1 MKYFTTEDVW
11 EIITKSSLP
20 TSAHIIQL
28 IWSFKRKRNPFGDLI
43 KHKARLCVHGG
54 MQQEG
59 IDFHNTFAPV
69 VNWYTVRL
77 IIIMYEMAGWES
89 IKIDYVLAFPQ
100 APIDRDVYLRLPA
113 EFYVDGEDKNET
125 CFLKLKQ
132 NIYGDRQAAE
142 NWFDMLKTGLEDE
155 GFKQNKV
162 NPCLFVRK
170 NVL

>member
-28 IWSFKRKRNPFGDLI
+28 IWSFKRKRNPFGYLI

-77 IIIMYEMAGWES
+77 IIMMSEMNGWES
-89 IKIDYVLAFPQ
+89 RQIGYVLAFSKSQ
-100 APIDRDVYLRLPA
+100 IDSDVYLHLP
-113 EFYVDGEDKNET
+113 
-125 CFLKLKQ
+125 
-132 NIYGDRQAAE
+132 
-142 NWFDMLKTGLEDE
+142 
-155 GFKQNKV
+155 
-162 NPCLFVRK
+162 
-170 NVL
+170 